1 MKYSREDADR
11 FWAKVEIKDNLSCWN
26 WKASRTKAGYGKFSL
41 GSGKGR
47 SCVAS
52 RVSFEIS
59 NNSIIPD
66 NLHVLHTCDNPA
78 CVNPNHLFLGTHQD
92 NMKDKVDKGRQ
103 PRVDGNAK
111 ISLDIAE
118 TIRNDLRPYSILVK
132 EYQLCKSTI
141 SYIKNN
147 KIWIKE
153 NR

>member
-1 MKYSREDADR
+1 
-11 FWAKVEIKDNLSCWN
+11 
-26 WKASRTKAGYGKFSL
+26 
-41 GSGKGR
+41 
-47 SCVAS
+47 
-52 RVSFEIS
+52 
-59 NNSIIPD
+59 
-66 NLHVLHTCDNPA
+66 
-78 CVNPNHLFLGTHQD
+78 
-92 NMKDKVDKGRQ
+92 MKDKVDKGRQ